1 MDAFARLVRSLERAG
16 VRFVLIGLAG
26 ANYYARSG
34 ATLFVTE
41 DRDLLLPLDPDNA
54 LAAWGVCEAMGLQLR
69 CGREPLDRP
78 RDRFLAERVVANR
91 ALVRA
96 TDGAGLDVD
105 LSLLM
110 AGLDFETVWAERRVF
125 RVGTVDIPVARLGQ
139 SSSRNVAW
147 DARRTG
153 CSWQRTPRRSG
164 SSARPTS
171 GSSRSARAAPAGE
184 SRGSVVG
191 AVRSDSAGSDFR
203 AEAPPPIVRTRGRA
217 AHRAGGRAAYE
228 PGIVNVARNTSP

>member
-16 VRFVLIGLAG
+16 VRFVLIDLAG

-34 ATLFVTE
+34 ATLLVTE
-41 DRDLLLPLDPDNA
+41 DRDLLLPLDPDKA

-105 LSLLM
+105 LSLVM

-125 RVGTVDIPVARLGQ
+125 RVGTVDIPVARLGHIIE
-139 SSSRNVAW
+139 SKRRVGREKDRMFLATHAEAIRELSETDERFESKRPRSSR
-147 DARRTG
+147 RRK
-153 CSWQRTPRRSG
+153 PRVGRRR
-164 SSARPTS
+164 RPQ
-171 GSSRSARAAPAGE
+171 
-184 SRGSVVG
+184 
-191 AVRSDSAGSDFR
+191 
-203 AEAPPPIVRTRGRA
+203 
-217 AHRAGGRAAYE
+217 
-228 PGIVNVARNTSP
+228 

>member
-41 DRDLLLPLDPDNA
+41 GRDLLLPLDPDNA
-54 LAAWGVCEAMGLQLR
+54 LAAWGVCEAMGLELR
-69 CGREPLDRP
+69 CRREPLDRP

-91 ALVRA
+91 ALVRPS
-96 TDGAGLDVD
+96 DGAGLDVN
-105 LSLLM
+105 LSLVM
-110 AGLDFETVWAERRVF
+110 AGFDSKRCGRSAGSFASGQSTSPWPAS
-125 RVGTVDIPVARLGQ
+125 GT

-164 SSARPTS
+164 TSPRATS
-171 GSSRSARAAPAGE
+171 GSSRSARAAPADE
-184 SRGSVVG
+184 SRGAVVD
-191 AVRSDSAGSDFR
+191 AVRSDSAGADFR
-203 AEAPPPIVRTRGRA
+203 AEAPPADRA
-217 AHRAGGRAAYE
+217 HEGSGG
-228 PGIVNVARNTSP
+228 P

>member
-41 DRDLLLPLDPDNA
+41 DRDLFLPLDPDNA

-105 LSLLM
+105 LTLVM
-110 AGLDFETVWAERRVF
+110 AGFDFETVWAERRVF
-125 RVGTVDIPVARLGQ
+125 RVGTVDIPVARLGHIIE
-139 SSSRNVAW
+139 SKRRVGREKDGMFLATHAEAIRDLTDSDERFESKRPRSSR
-147 DARRTG
+147 RRK
-153 CSWQRTPRRSG
+153 PRVSRRR
-164 SSARPTS
+164 RPQ
-171 GSSRSARAAPAGE
+171 
-184 SRGSVVG
+184 
-191 AVRSDSAGSDFR
+191 
-203 AEAPPPIVRTRGRA
+203 
-217 AHRAGGRAAYE
+217 
-228 PGIVNVARNTSP
+228 